1 MSENSIL
8 NKIENHIKELFQ
20 KRSAVENI
28 YHNILHTTEVVKV
41 AAKIAE
47 AENITAEETEILL
60 IAAWF
65 HDTGYFHCCKGHEEQ
80 SSEYA
85 RDFLEREGYPDEKI
99 LKIISCIKATQIP
112 HSPNN
117 KLEEII
123 CDADL
128 HHLGMNDIEE
138 RGEMLRKELEMKG
151 IKKLSDIEWLK
162 ASLDFFNKHKYFTDY
177 AKKEF
182 GLKKEQSMIK
192 MKQQIEKLEA
202 LIN

>member
-8 NKIENHIKELFQ
+8 NKIENHIRELYK
-20 KRSAVENI
+20 KRSAAENI

-47 AENITAEETEILL
+47 AENLSAEDTEILL

-85 RDFLEREGYPDEKI
+85 RDYLEREGYPDEKI
-99 LKIISCIKATQIP
+99 PKIIGCIKATQIP
-112 HSPNN
+112 QAPTN

-123 CDADL
+123 CDSDL

-192 MKQQIEKLEA
+192 MKRQIEKLEA
-202 LIN
+202 LVN

>member
-8 NKIENHIKELFQ
+8 NKIENHIRELYQ

-47 AENITAEETEILL
+47 AEKLSKDETEILL

-85 RDFLEREGYPDEKI
+85 RDFLERENYPDEKI

-112 HSPNN
+112 HSPNT

-182 GLKKEQSMIK
+182 GLKKKQSMIK

-202 LIN
+202 LVN

>member
-8 NKIENHIKELFQ
+8 NKIENHIRELYQ

-47 AENITAEETEILL
+47 AEKLSKDETEILL
-60 IAAWF
+60 IAAWFHDTGYFHCWF

-85 RDFLEREGYPDEKI
+85 RDFLERENYPDEKI

-112 HSPNN
+112 HSPNT

-162 ASLDFFNKHKYFTDY
+162 ASLDFF
-177 AKKEF
+177 
-182 GLKKEQSMIK
+182 
-192 MKQQIEKLEA
+192 
-202 LIN
+202 

>member
-1 MSENSIL
+1 M
-8 NKIENHIKELFQ
+8 
-20 KRSAVENI
+20 V
-28 YHNILHTTEVVKV
+28 
-41 AAKIAE
+41 
-47 AENITAEETEILL
+47 
-60 IAAWF
+60 

-85 RDFLEREGYPDEKI
+85 RDFLERENYPDEKI
-99 LKIISCIKATQIP
+99 LKIINCIKATQIP

-128 HHLGMNDIEE
+128 HHLGMSDIEE

-202 LIN
+202 LVN